1 MVGRAASL
9 LGPKISEL
17 EKEVPRLMLA
27 GGAGP
32 APHSPGAQE
41 GREVLSP
48 ALLAGGEKGFCLCM
62 GKVLQLV
69 PQLIGVF
76 TDC

>member
-9 LGPKISEL
+9 LGAKIGEL

-41 GREVLSP
+41 GRAECP
-48 ALLAGGEKGFCLCM
+48 HM
-62 GKVLQLV
+62 LQLSCHQHCWQV
-69 PQLIGVF
+69 ERRDSAFAWARSYSL
-76 TDC
+76 CHS